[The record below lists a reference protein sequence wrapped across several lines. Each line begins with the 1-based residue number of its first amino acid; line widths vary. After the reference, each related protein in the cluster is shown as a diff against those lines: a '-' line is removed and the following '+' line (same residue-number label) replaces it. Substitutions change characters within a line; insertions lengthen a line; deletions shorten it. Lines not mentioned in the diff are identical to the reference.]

1 MLILQIAVGIV
12 LGVILLAY
20 IGDIILLGIGALVII
35 VVLSLIA
42 VAGIFLY
49 ESISALT
56 IIQSA
61 VVLLALFLI
70 IKWNTKDEK
79 IKKAIMAQIQRRKSL
94 GYDTTDLRNRLDKIE
109 AEEVKQATEQAIKAK
124 EDAAIKYANKVK
136 NKTVARV
143 SGKALA
149 KEQERRRALGYDD

>member
-12 LGVILLAY
+12 LGGILLAY

-49 ESISALT
+49 ESISVLT
-56 IIQSA
+56 VIQSA

-79 IKKAIMAQIQRRKSL
+79 IKKAITAQIQRRKSL

-124 EDAAIKYANKVK
+124 GDAAIKYANKEK
-136 NKTVARV
+136 NKAVARV

-149 KEQERRRALGYDD
+149 KEQERRRALGYED

>member
-20 IGDIILLGIGALVII
+20 IGDIILLGLGALVII

-49 ESISALT
+49 ESFSALT
-56 IIQSA
+56 VIQSA

-70 IKWNTKDEK
+70 IKWNTKGDK
-79 IKKAIMAQIQRRKSL
+79 IKKAIIAQIQRRKSL

-109 AEEVKQATEQAIKAK
+109 AEEAEQATKQAIKAK
-124 EDAAIKYANKVK
+124 EDAAIRNANKEK
-136 NKTVARV
+136 NKAVARV
-143 SGKALA
+143 SGKAMA
-149 KEQERRRALGYDD
+149 KEQERRRALGYED

>member
-20 IGDIILLGIGALVII
+20 IGDIILLGLGALVII

-49 ESISALT
+49 ESFSALT
-56 IIQSA
+56 VIQSA

-70 IKWNTKDEK
+70 IKWNTKGDK
-79 IKKAIMAQIQRRKSL
+79 IKKAIIAQIQRRKSL

-109 AEEVKQATEQAIKAK
+109 AEEAEQATKQAIKAK
-124 EDAAIKYANKVK
+124 EDAAIRNANKEK
-136 NKTVARV
+136 NKAVARV
-143 SGKALA
+143 SGKAMA
-149 KEQERRRALGYDD
+149 KEQERRRLLGYDD